1 MFLTHHARPFAA
13 LVLLI
18 LLPCLGCARQDK
30 NVPVAERGVLD
41 LSGWDVV
48 RDGPVA
54 LNGQWAFYWDRLLA
68 PEDFKPDLAPPQP
81 SGFMNLPGT
90 WKGQMLHGQPLSGQ
104 GQATFRLRLLPG
116 PENLQ
121 LTLRLKGIH
130 AAYRLWANGKLIA
143 ESGVVGQSPAK
154 EKPHR
159 SLILAKVAS
168 QGEPIDLVLQV
179 SNHSYRRGGVLHSIL
194 LGRSDQLERI
204 HIRIWSWTMFFSGSL
219 LVMAI
224 YHLALYFLKRKEAST
239 LYFSLGCLVLIC
251 IYGTMDSSDW
261 LVNLFIPGADPA
273 IVEKVSLVSFSIL
286 SSILYRFYRSLYPRE
301 FLLVVQHM
309 VDARNVLYVVIIL
322 TQQNFVLY
330 YLLLWFAVSTFI
342 LHIYYFVMLLVSV
355 RRGRDGSFIL
365 LCGYVILSLTSLNDI
380 YGHVFSTISLDLM
393 LFGFLAFVLS
403 QALALAQRFANA
415 FTAVEN
421 LSADLRAEMDER
433 TRLEREIINVS
444 EEERRRLSYDLH
456 DGLCQQLVGTR
467 VRCAALARSAIAEQG
482 VAEEVTEIA
491 SLLTDSVGQAYDLSR
506 GLWPVECAPG
516 EVGSS
521 LAELAR
527 RVGRS
532 TGIAVQ
538 YREHLSCS
546 PCRNEHLVQLY
557 RIAQESVANAVKHA
571 QPGRIAISLDCGL
584 DRRLILAVDDDGIG
598 RRAAAGSPGGLG
610 LRIMAYRAR
619 MIGALLSIDD
629 VEAGGTRV
637 VCSLACPADKT
648 SEDADG

>member
-1 MFLTHHARPFAA
+1 M
-13 LVLLI
+13 
-18 LLPCLGCARQDK
+18 
-30 NVPVAERGVLD
+30 AERGVLD
-41 LSGWDVV
+41 LSEWDAA

-54 LNGQWAFYWDRLLA
+54 LNGQWEFYWDQLLA
-68 PEDFKPDLAPPQP
+68 PDAFKSDLAPPPP
-81 SGFMNLPGT
+81 SGFMSLPGT
-90 WKGQMLHGQPLSGQ
+90 WKGHVFEGRPLSGQ

-121 LTLRLKGIH
+121 LALRLMGIH

-143 ESGVVGQSPAK
+143 ESGVMGQSPTT

-159 SLILAKVAS
+159 SLVLAKVAG

-194 LGRSDQLERI
+194 LGLPDQLEQV
-204 HIRIWSWTMFFSGSL
+204 HIRIWSWTMFFAGSL
-219 LVMAI
+219 LIMAI

-261 LVNLFIPGADPA
+261 LVNLFMPQADPA
-273 IVEKVSLVSFSIL
+273 IVANISLVSFSIL
-286 SSILYRFYRSLYPRE
+286 SSILYRFYRSLYPHE
-301 FLLVVQHM
+301 FLLVVQYM
-309 VDARNVLYVVIIL
+309 VDARNVLYIVIIL
-322 TQQNFVLY
+322 TRQNLVVY
-330 YLLLWFAVSTFI
+330 DLLQWFAVSTLI
-342 LHIYYFVMLLVSV
+342 LNIYYFVMLVVSV
-355 RRGRDGSFIL
+355 QRGRDGSFVL
-365 LCGYVILSLTSLNDI
+365 LCGYVILSLTALNDL
-380 YGHVFSTISLDLM
+380 YGHVFSTNALDLM

-403 QALALAQRFANA
+403 QALAMAQRFANA

-421 LSADLRAEMDER
+421 LSADLRTEMDER

-444 EEERRRLSYDLH
+444 EEERRRLSHDLH

-467 VRCAALARSAIAEQG
+467 VRCAALSRRTIAEQG

-506 GLWPVECAPG
+506 GLWPVELAPG

-532 TGIAVQ
+532 TGTVVQ

-557 RIAQESVANAVKHA
+557 RVAQESVTNAVKHA
-571 QPGRIAISLDCGL
+571 HPGRITISLDCGL
-584 DRRLILAVDDDGIG
+584 DRRLILAVADDGIG
-598 RRAAAGSPGGLG
+598 RGAAAESPGGLG

-637 VCSLACPADKT
+637 VCSLACPVDKK